1 MGGRQESWIQPL
13 RFPSRLTQHCDW
25 LHSDTPPH
33 SYASAPVTQPQ
44 NIKEST
50 GDNHLF
56 TKHDFKLGFEKK
68 KKKKGVRYIIDH
80 AIVGPSQSMLGMV
93 IFKQTSSLIDQI
105 FCETICCTT
114 ISTSWSLPAL
124 VCKLPP
130 LLHSVTHKE
139 RIVTQQKQNNTST
152 TRYQTDELY
161 VVW

>member
-25 LHSDTPPH
+25 LHSDTLPH

-68 KKKKGVRYIIDH
+68 KKGVRYIIDH
-80 AIVGPSQSMLGMV
+80 AIVGPSQTMLGMV

-139 RIVTQQKQNNTST
+139 HIYYPTKTEQHLDNQISDR
-152 TRYQTDELY
+152 
-161 VVW
+161 